1 MWWRGAGE
9 AGARDTLSGVIRVVV
24 LTLVALV
31 LAGAGLLVAASY
43 LSVDDVVLPD
53 VRGLGLERATSTLR
67 ELGLQP
73 LTFPELDATAAP
85 DAVVSQT
92 PAASTTV
99 RRGRTVR
106 LGVNALGEARQ
117 VPTVVGLR
125 ESDAVARASSVNV
138 PVSRVTY
145 VASDRPAGTVVR
157 QEPEPGAALASAQGL
172 HLVVSRGLADAPAE
186 LPDVRGMALE
196 DARRALQ
203 AMGIRQ
209 IDEVAS
215 AISFDRPF
223 AVTDQR
229 PAPGTSVVTST
240 PITLVYALEGTRVV
254 RVPDV
259 VGEPL
264 WRAQLQLRAAQLSIG
279 PVQEV
284 DDPTRPVGVVEVRP
298 GGYTMVGSPVALVV
312 NGPLGDVDR
321 TPFAFDD
328 LPSDRAGGT
337 PVAPRLGGPGTS
349 ATLDPDTLR
358 QAGDG
363 DGLDD
368 EGEDDVEAADAVPA
382 PGTTVL
388 QPDGS
393 RIIPFRFD
401 PAQVGVASLTRDP
414 YRLKLVVSDDEGER
428 TVLDRSLAAGEGV
441 TISVQVFGDQAL
453 LQTFVNDSLF
463 QVWSP

>member
-1 MWWRGAGE
+1 MWWRGAGG

-24 LTLVALV
+24 LTLIALV
-31 LAGAGLLVAASY
+31 LAISGLLVASRY

-67 ELGLQP
+67 ELGFQP

-106 LGVNALGEARQ
+106 LGVNALAEARQ

-125 ESDAVARASSVNV
+125 ETDAVARASSVNV

-186 LPDVRGMALE
+186 LPDLRGMALE

-203 AMGIRQ
+203 AIGIRQ
-209 IDEVAS
+209 IDEVPS

-259 VGEPL
+259 VGEPM

-284 DDPTRPVGVVEVRP
+284 DDPTRPVGIVEVRP
-298 GGYTMVGSPVALVV
+298 SGYTMIGSPVALVV
-312 NGPLGDVDR
+312 NGPMGDVDR

-328 LPSDRAGGT
+328 LPADRAGT

-349 ATLDPDTLR
+349 AVLDPDVLR
-358 QAGDG
+358 QPDA
-363 DGLDD
+363 DD
-368 EGEDDVEAADAVPA
+368 VDEDDVAAVDDVPA

-401 PAQVGVASLTRDP
+401 PAQVGVASLTREA
-414 YRLKLVVSDDEGER
+414 YRLKLVVSDEQGER

-441 TISVQVFGDQAL
+441 TISVQVFGDEPL
-453 LQTFVNDSLF
+453 LQTFVNDSFF
-463 QVWSP
+463 QAWRP

>member
-1 MWWRGAGE
+1 MWWRGAG
-9 AGARDTLSGVIRVVV
+9 AARARDTLSGVIRVVV
-24 LTLVALV
+24 LTLIALG
-31 LAGAGLLVAASY
+31 LALAGLLVAARY

-67 ELGLQP
+67 ELGFQP
-73 LTFPELDATAAP
+73 LTFPELDASAPP

-106 LGVNALGEARQ
+106 LGVNALAEARQ

-125 ESDAVARASSVNV
+125 ETEAVARASSVNV

-157 QEPEPGAALASAQGL
+157 QEPDPGAALASAQGL
-172 HLVVSRGLADAPAE
+172 HLVVSRGIAEAPAE
-186 LPDVRGMALE
+186 LPDLRGMALE

-203 AMGIRQ
+203 EIGIRQ
-209 IDEVAS
+209 IDEVPS

-240 PITLVYALEGTRVV
+240 PVTLVYALEGTRVV

-259 VGEPL
+259 VGEPM

-284 DDPTRPVGVVEVRP
+284 DDPTRPVGIVEVRP
-298 GGYTMVGSPVALVV
+298 SGYTMIGSPVALVV

-328 LPSDRAGGT
+328 LPADRAGGT

-349 ATLDPDTLR
+349 AVLDPDVLR
-358 QAGDG
+358 QP
-363 DGLDD
+363 DD
-368 EGEDDVEAADAVPA
+368 DVAEDDVEAVDTVPA

-401 PAQVGVASLTRDP
+401 PAQVGVVSLTRDA
-414 YRLKLVVSDDEGER
+414 YRLKLVVSDDQGER

-441 TISVQVFGDQAL
+441 TISVQVFGDEPL
-453 LQTFVNDSLF
+453 LQTFVNDSFF
-463 QVWSP
+463 QAWRP